1 MSKYPFTSKSRKN
14 FYSAINNAGAIC
26 MRHLLPVYLRTVLFW
41 AVTHR
46 VEAIFYRR
54 FGTTYRSHLAAY

>member
-1 MSKYPFTSKSRKN
+1 MGFNSGFK
-14 FYSAINNAGAIC
+14 G
-26 MRHLLPVYLRTVLFW
+26 LRTVLFW

-46 VEAIFYRR
+46 VEGISYRR